1 MEEYQKHLENCYF
14 YLISHRPDLK
24 PSQLKDSIALAKSLA
39 IEYVQENKG
48 ESLYKYLDKKFDKS
62 EQTS

>member
-14 YLISHRPDLK
+14 YLLAHRPDIK
-24 PSQLKDSIALAKSLA
+24 PASLKDSLALAKSLA

-48 ESLYKYLDKKFDKS
+48 ESLYKYLDKKFEKDG
-62 EQTS
+62 